1 MKHTQLPSTKDI
13 FKKLFLNIQE
23 KRNAFFLFI
32 YAKVKR
38 MREKKFS
45 ESITKRV
52 TFDLKTFHSIPNYDD
67 ERGSEGINKKF
78 PCFLYFKNQ
87 NQQTDWKQQKN
98 KKKTN
103 KNKQKNIPL
112 LSVWIHFLKV
122 PKIKIKKQKTKI
134 HMKIDKSIN
143 VSYRNLPK
151 KCGTWILLPFR
162 RNLTAGRTSI

>member
-1 MKHTQLPSTKDI
+1 MFSSSPFKLLTSCSHFPSVQMKHTQLPSTKDI

-98 KKKTN
+98 KQKLTKKHSTPECLN
-103 KNKQKNIPL
+103 SLFKSAKNK
-112 LSVWIHFLKV
+112 
-122 PKIKIKKQKTKI
+122 
-134 HMKIDKSIN
+134 
-143 VSYRNLPK
+143 
-151 KCGTWILLPFR
+151 
-162 RNLTAGRTSI
+162 